1 MSTPACMAKKS
12 RRWPARHSTS
22 ASLWQL
28 APIVVS
34 AKPIAIPLA
43 NLGYRLGRTLGVL
56 KREAFVWTGDPNRP
70 GAPIPGRLAAG
81 EIAMETEVAYLR
93 FGDLHLAAI
102 PGELYPELV
111 YGHFQEPA
119 DPNADWPQAPLE
131 TQVMKLLPGPKA
143 LLFGLAN
150 DEVGYI
156 IPKRQWDAL
165 PPFAY
170 GRTSQQYGEVNSV
183 GPETAPILMQALQD
197 RIRESPKNGAQ
208 SPQK

>member
-1 MSTPACMAKKS
+1 
-12 RRWPARHSTS
+12 
-22 ASLWQL
+22 
-28 APIVVS
+28 
-34 AKPIAIPLA
+34 
-43 NLGYRLGRTLGVL
+43 
-56 KREAFVWTGDPNRP
+56 
-70 GAPIPGRLAAG
+70 
-81 EIAMETEVAYLR
+81 METEVAYLR

-131 TQVMKLLPGPKA
+131 TQVMKLMPGPKA
-143 LLFGLAN
+143 PVRPGQRRGWL
-150 DEVGYI
+150 I

-183 GPETAPILMQALQD
+183 GPETAP
-197 RIRESPKNGAQ
+197 S
-208 SPQK
+208 